1 MGALLL
7 ICRVLLAAVFVVA
20 GVAKLAD
27 LEGSRRAVGEFGIPG
42 RFAGLLGGLLPVG
55 ELAVG
60 VALLITPAAR
70 FGAVGAGVLLLAF
83 IAAIGTA
90 LAGGREPDC
99 HCFGQVH
106 SAPAGPRTLARN
118 LVLLGLVGFVAIG
131 GWKHPGISATHWT
144 GQLPAAWL
152 VAIAAGLVSAGLIG
166 VQVWFSL
173 QLLAQNGRIIARIDQ
188 LEGAVAALTGRD
200 LDVPFDEHEGPS
212 ELGAGLSGAGLPV
225 GSPAPEFA
233 LLDLDGERYSLT
245 SLRTGAP
252 SLLLVFSDANCG
264 PCQSLMPEVAAW
276 QRQHAE
282 LLRTVVVAAGDPEVN
297 RAKAQEHGLGLV
309 LMQTEREVAELFEAV
324 ATPMALVVGAD
335 GLIESPTVGGVE
347 AIRTLVELATRSPL
361 AIRQV
366 PSANG
371 NGNAKGGAAPP
382 DASRIGQP
390 APDLELRDLD
400 ENRVELKDLYGDRT
414 VAIFWNPGCGFCQQM
429 LPALK
434 ALELSSPEHTTQ
446 LVVISSGNPDQIRQD
461 GLRSPVLLDP
471 NAEAMRAF
479 GAGGT
484 PMGVVIEN
492 GRIASPIAA
501 GGPAVLELIGVDRG
515 DGPLA

>member
-1 MGALLL
+1 MGASLLV
-7 ICRVLLAAVFVVA
+7 CRVVLAAVFVVA

-27 LEGSRRAVGEFGIPG
+27 LEGSRRATAEFGVPE

-70 FGAVGAGVLLLAF
+70 FGAVGASVLLLGF

-90 LAGGREPDC
+90 LAAGREPDC
-99 HCFGQVH
+99 HCFGQIH
-106 SAPAGPRTLARN
+106 SASVGPRTLARN
-118 LVLLGLVGFVAIG
+118 LVLVGLAGFVAIA

-144 GQLPAAWL
+144 DHVAAAWL
-152 VAIAAGLVSAGLIG
+152 VAVAAGLVIAGLIG
-166 VQVWFSL
+166 FQAWFSL
-173 QLLAQNGRIIARIDQ
+173 QLLAQNGRTIARLGE
-188 LEGAVAALTGRD
+188 LEGAIAALTGRD
-200 LDVPFDEHEGPS
+200 GDFPLDEYDGPA
-212 ELGAGLSGAGLPV
+212 ELGAGLSGTGRPV

-233 LLDLDGERYSLT
+233 LLDLDGERHSLA
-245 SLRTGAP
+245 SLRAGAA

-282 LLRTVVVAAGDPEVN
+282 LLRTVVVTAGDPEVN
-297 RAKAQEHGLGLV
+297 RAKAEEHGLGLV
-309 LMQTEREVAELFEAV
+309 LIQPEREIADLYEAV
-324 ATPMALVVGAD
+324 GTPMALVVGAD

-347 AIRTLVELATRSPL
+347 AIRTLVGQATRSPL
-361 AIRQV
+361 VIRQV

-371 NGNAKGGAAPP
+371 NGNGGAAPA
-382 DASRIGQP
+382 DASRVGQP
-390 APDLELRDLD
+390 APDLELHDLD
-400 ENRVELKDLYGDRT
+400 DNRVELKDLYGDRT

-429 LPALK
+429 LPELK
-434 ALELSSPEHTTQ
+434 ALELSSPERATQ
-446 LVVISSGNPDQIRQD
+446 LVVISSGEPDQIRQD
-461 GLRSPVLLDP
+461 RLRSRVLLDP
-471 NAEAMRAF
+471 EAEAMRAF

-484 PMGVVIEN
+484 PMGVVIED
-492 GRIASPIAA
+492 GRIASPVAA
-501 GGPAVLELIGVDRG
+501 GGPAVLELIAADRG